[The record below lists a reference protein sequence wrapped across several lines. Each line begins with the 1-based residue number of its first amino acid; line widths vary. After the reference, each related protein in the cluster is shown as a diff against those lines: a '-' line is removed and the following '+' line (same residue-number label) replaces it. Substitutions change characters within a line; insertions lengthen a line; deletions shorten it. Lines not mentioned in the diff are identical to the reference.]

1 MQLQDSSFSSPAP
14 DMVLYEELC
23 DAHCHP
29 HDDADNR
36 ALIPQLKTGHIT
48 LMGVRQDDWDTVAQ
62 VAKQCPNKKCIPA
75 FGELKNMLRE
85 KLSTYTS
92 AFEDYTHGFYT
103 V

>member
-1 MQLQDSSFSSPAP
+1 
-14 DMVLYEELC
+14 MVLYEELC

-36 ALIPQLKTGHIT
+36 SMIPQLKTGHIT

-62 VAKQCPNKKCIPA
+62 VAKQCPNNKCIPA
-75 FGELKNMLRE
+75 FGEPKNMLRE

-92 AFEDYTHGFYT
+92 AFEVYTRGFCT